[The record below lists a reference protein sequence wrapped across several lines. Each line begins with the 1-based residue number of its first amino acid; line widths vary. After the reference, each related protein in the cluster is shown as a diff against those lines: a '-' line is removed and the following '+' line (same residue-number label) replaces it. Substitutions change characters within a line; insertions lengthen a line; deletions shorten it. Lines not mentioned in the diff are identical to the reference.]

1 MKKTDKRKLVSA
13 SPKYLFFTGS
23 FLVKLE
29 VTSGPKRGSGEMTA
43 EDDDL
48 CYCLK
53 LNYMLHSRQNE
64 STLALFVDLKHL
76 LTYISSNSV
85 GEWKSKFPDY
95 LWQKCSVDI

>member
-23 FLVKLE
+23 FLVKLK

-53 LNYMLHSRQNE
+53 L
-64 STLALFVDLKHL
+64 
-76 LTYISSNSV
+76 SV
-85 GEWKSKFPDY
+85 GTTCSTPDKMKV
-95 LWQKCSVDI
+95 LQLSSLT